1 MWATRRM
8 AFAACVLLG
17 LCALALLPS
26 APCYGSSNPAQA
38 NQQPAAPGQVTK
50 TVGIIKAINGSTL
63 TLTPDKGAEVNVVAQ
78 DSTRVVRIPLGE
90 TTLKNATPVQFQ
102 DLQAG
107 DRILVYG
114 KLAEDAQTL
123 NASTIVVMKQSD
135 VAAKQAHDREDWQK
149 RGLGGLV
156 TAVDAANG
164 TITISQPSLGGS
176 KVIAIHTTKSTILRR
191 YPPDFAKM
199 EDAKRATLAETKAGD
214 QLQARG
220 ARSADGSGLDAEEIV
235 FGTFRNLSGTVIS
248 ADSAANTITV
258 LDLVTKKPVLVRVT
272 AESQLHKLP
281 TAAVWHI
288 AGHYRQSLLI
298 RAREWYR
305 TSSQAVVQ
313 SADGTSISN
322 RVTTCHVVN
331 ESIRSAYTSNRKRN

>member
-1 MWATRRM
+1 
-8 AFAACVLLG
+8 
-17 LCALALLPS
+17 
-26 APCYGSSNPAQA
+26 
-38 NQQPAAPGQVTK
+38 
-50 TVGIIKAINGSTL
+50 
-63 TLTPDKGAEVNVVAQ
+63 
-78 DSTRVVRIPLGE
+78 
-90 TTLKNATPVQFQ
+90 
-102 DLQAG
+102 
-107 DRILVYG
+107 
-114 KLAEDAQTL
+114 
-123 NASTIVVMKQSD
+123 MKQSD

-156 TAVDAANG
+156 SAVDAASG

-191 YPPDFAKM
+191 YPPDSAKM

-248 ADSAANTITV
+248 ADAAANTITV

-313 SADGTSISN
+313 AADGTSISN